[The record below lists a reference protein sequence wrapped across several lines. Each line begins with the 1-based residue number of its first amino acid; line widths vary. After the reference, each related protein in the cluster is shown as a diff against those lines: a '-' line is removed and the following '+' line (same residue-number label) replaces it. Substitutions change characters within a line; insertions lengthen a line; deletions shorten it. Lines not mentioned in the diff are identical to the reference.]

1 MAYSDRQITGR
12 LHGVTGKAELAGVEV
27 WFAYT
32 TVHGVHHNTTTHSDG
47 DGAFAFDVPIEAL
60 DRAAIGAHLD
70 GVGTVDLEPAGV
82 RLEPGDL
89 VLMVDDIVPSFIRYA
104 G

>member
-1 MAYSDRQITGR
+1 MAGTDRQITGN

-32 TVHGVHHNTTTHSDG
+32 TVDGVQHSTTTRSD
-47 DGAFAFDVPIEAL
+47 DAGAFSFDVPAEAL
-60 DRAAIGAHLD
+60 DKAAIGAHLD
-70 GVGTVDLEPAGV
+70 GAAAVDLEPGGAM
-82 RLEPGDL
+82 LEPGDL
-89 VLMVDDIVPSFIRYA
+89 VLVVDDIVPSFIRYA